1 MPTYEYHCP
10 TNDRV
15 VTVVHRMSE
24 EIHTWGELC
33 MRAGIPEDGTPA
45 ESTVAK
51 KIGLSILASSR
62 NMGCDARPPIED
74 APARPG
80 PLVNPNAW

>member
-10 TNDRV
+10 HNDRV
-15 VTVVHRMSE
+15 VTVVHRMME

-33 MRAGIPEDGTPA
+33 TRAGIAPEDTPA
-45 ESTVAK
+45 DAPVAK
-51 KIGLSILASSR
+51 KIGLSILARSG
-62 NMGCDARPPIED
+62 NLGCDARPPIED